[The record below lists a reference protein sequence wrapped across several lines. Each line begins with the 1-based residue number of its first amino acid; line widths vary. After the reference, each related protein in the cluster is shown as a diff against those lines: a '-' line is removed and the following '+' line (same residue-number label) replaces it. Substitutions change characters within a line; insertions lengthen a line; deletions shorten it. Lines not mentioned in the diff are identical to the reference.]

1 MPKTEIEMS
10 YSDKIELFKEETIKF
25 NRKHNLISRKNTEKI
40 IDEAIEEATALT
52 KHLKQHKNILDIG
65 TGSGLPGIPL
75 AIFNENKNIY
85 LSEKNNKKNYHLK
98 KTIKLLEIENATT
111 IGSANKNT
119 KINKKVDCVVTK
131 AFASTKKT
139 IDITNS
145 FLEKPFTLMLLKGK
159 LKTINKEIAEANIS
173 KENYEIIK
181 IENEKEKHILKIQ
194 NE

>member
-1 MPKTEIEMS
+1 MS
-10 YSDKIELFKEETIKF
+10 HSEKIELFKEATIKF
-25 NRKHNLISRKNTEKI
+25 NKNHNLISRKNTDKI

-52 KHLKQHKNILDIG
+52 KHLNQYKNILDIG
-65 TGSGLPGIPL
+65 TGRGLPGIPL
-75 AIFNENKNIY
+75 AIFNENKNKY

-111 IGSANKNT
+111 IGTVNKNT

-131 AFASTKKT
+131 AFASTKRT
-139 IDITNS
+139 IDIANS

-159 LKTINKEIAEANIS
+159 LETINKEIEDANIS

-181 IENEKEKHILKIQ
+181 IENKKEKHILKIQ

>member
-1 MPKTEIEMS
+1 MS

-75 AIFNENKNIY
+75 AIFNENKHIY

-139 IDITNS
+139 IDIANS
-145 FLEKPFTLMLLKGK
+145 FLKKPFTLMLLKGK
-159 LKTINKEIAEANIS
+159 LKTVNKEIAEANIS

>member
-1 MPKTEIEMS
+1 MS
-10 YSDKIELFKEETIKF
+10 HSDKIELFKEETIKF

-75 AIFNENKNIY
+75 AIFNENKNVY

-131 AFASTKKT
+131 AFSSTKKT
-139 IDITNS
+139 IDVANS

>member
-1 MPKTEIEMS
+1 MS
-10 YSDKIELFKEETIKF
+10 RSDKIELFKEETIKF
-25 NRKHNLISRKNTEKI
+25 NKKHNLISKKNPGKI

-52 KHLKQHKNILDIG
+52 KHLKRYRNILDIG

-98 KTIKLLEIENATT
+98 KIIKLLEIKNAK
-111 IGSANKNT
+111 IVGGFNKDT
-119 KINKKVDCVVTK
+119 KIGKKVDCVVTK

-139 IDITNS
+139 INLTNS
-145 FLEKPFTLMLLKGK
+145 LLEKPFTLMLLKGK
-159 LKTINKEIAEANIS
+159 LETINNEIVEANIS

-181 IENEKEKHILKIQ
+181 IETEKEKHILKIQ
-194 NE
+194 NESNPCHC